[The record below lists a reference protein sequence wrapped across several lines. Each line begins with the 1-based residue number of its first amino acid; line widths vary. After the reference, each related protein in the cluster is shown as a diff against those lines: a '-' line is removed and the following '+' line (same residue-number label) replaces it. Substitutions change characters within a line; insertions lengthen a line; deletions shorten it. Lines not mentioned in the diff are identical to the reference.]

1 MNFNIYPP
9 LLMRGAHSLG
19 RNPANYHPGR
29 RIRPQPPS
37 FLRPLPRC
45 VLGYIISTSVM
56 INTGTIIIICDACI
70 CIIYRSIY
78 ERASSYKSFYEGG
91 TGNAF
96 GTSKKKKKERK
107 KISCLNL
114 FKCTKSRR
122 GSYLMTE

>member
-1 MNFNIYPP
+1 
-9 LLMRGAHSLG
+9 MRGAHSLG

-29 RIRPQPPS
+29 RIRPLPPS

-96 GTSKKKKKERK
+96 GTSKKKKKKREK